1 MLMKTKII
9 LGISIFII
17 LGLIIGLSVYFT
29 LPKSSKSS
37 NIPKIDY
44 LIGKTLIGNSQCQE
58 DLDSYLFETDSTGNK
73 PDITSNTINV
83 DISKI
88 LNPLGRYGYGCK
100 LKIYVNTINNYYMFN
115 ITSVDVSRKTV
126 TFNAPANFTLSSA
139 QAWPIDI
146 TICKDL
152 PAPTLIF

>member
-1 MLMKTKII
+1 MKTKII

-73 PDITSNTINV
+73 PDITSNTINI
-83 DISKI
+83 DTSKI
-88 LNPLGRYGYGCK
+88 LSYKSGSYKSGYQVQ
-100 LKIYVNTINNYYMFN
+100 IYVNTINNYY
-115 ITSVDVSRKTV
+115 IYRSKRELY
-126 TFNAPANFTLSSA
+126 LSNY
-139 QAWPIDI
+139 
-146 TICKDL
+146 
-152 PAPTLIF
+152 